1 MWLFKA
7 KIQGISTVH
16 APAFN
21 SANGASSVGQQIG
34 GTGNTV
40 IQNNSADP
48 QLVNTLL
55 DRISARDRELGHH
68 EASLKAKDQLLG
80 EKEAEIQQLRR
91 QGVQSVVAAAER
103 PSPSSAAKDAL
114 LALQTGD
121 IDGAQSVLRS
131 LEEQAARLASPHRRE
146 AAQLA
151 REQGA
156 LWLGRDVEKAYDAF
170 ERANRHK
177 PDDLPTLGLLI
188 QISMTSRPL
197 AITWAWANHALA
209 LSEKLGAGDPSNSGR
224 QRDLSVSYSR
234 IGNLQNAEGKRAEA
248 LKSYLDGLEIHK
260 RLAAVDPANTEW
272 QRDLSISYERIGD
285 LQNAEGKRAEALKS
299 YQDGLEIRKRL
310 AALDKANT
318 QWQRDLS
325 ISYDR
330 IGELQNAEGKRAEAL
345 KSYQDG
351 LEIVKRLAALDPAN
365 TEWQRDLSVSYER
378 IGDQQNAEGKRAE
391 ALKSYQDGLEIA
403 KRLAAL
409 DQANTEWQTDL
420 IFSAW
425 KLSGLV
431 PHGLT
436 RQESAA
442 QLQEALVILARLK
455 ANGALRADQQGW
467 SQMIQQR
474 LDGWK

>member
-1 MWLFKA
+1 MVAVLLAIAALWQWLFGARSKDLSA
-7 KIQGISTVH
+7 VH

-21 SANGASSVGQQIG
+21 SANGTSTVGQQIG

-48 QLVNTLL
+48 QLVSALL
-55 DRISARDRELGHH
+55 DRISARDRELGNH

-91 QGVQSVVAAAER
+91 QGVQSVVEAAEQ
-103 PSPSSAAKDAL
+103 PHPSSAAKDAL

-177 PDDLPTLGLLI
+177 PDDLPTLGFLI
-188 QISMTSRPL
+188 QISMKCRPL

-209 LSEKLGAGDPSNSGR
+209 LSEKLGAGDPSNSAR
-224 QRDLSVSYSR
+224 
-234 IGNLQNAEGKRAEA
+234 
-248 LKSYLDGLEIHK
+248 
-260 RLAAVDPANTEW
+260 
-272 QRDLSISYERIGD
+272 QRDLSISYNRIGD

-310 AALDKANT
+310 APLDPANT
-318 QWQRDLS
+318 QWQ
-325 ISYDR
+325 
-330 IGELQNAEGKRAEAL
+330 
-345 KSYQDG
+345 
-351 LEIVKRLAALDPAN
+351 
-365 TEWQRDLSVSYER
+365 
-378 IGDQQNAEGKRAE
+378 
-391 ALKSYQDGLEIA
+391 
-403 KRLAAL
+403 
-409 DQANTEWQTDL
+409 TDL
-420 IFSAW
+420 VVSAW
-425 KLSGLV
+425 KMSELV
-431 PHGLT
+431 PLGLT

-442 QLQEALVILARLK
+442 QFQEALSILARLK
-455 ANGALRADQQGW
+455 ADGGAG
-467 SQMIQQR
+467 
-474 LDGWK
+474 